1 MLKLLI
7 NKDHFTNVISLKMLL
22 FLFLPGDLMYVAI
35 TTAVTGDVILL
46 VS

>member
-22 FLFLPGDLMYVAI
+22 FLFLPRDLMYVTI
-35 TTAVTGDVILL
+35 TTAVIDNVILL